1 MCRTKEA
8 NFQKS
13 IFLCACPRLHPM
25 SASDWRQPPKSW
37 AWVYALPSHH
47 SSASVLHDRLWCDTL
62 LCRGTSYGQ
71 SLSDARCPRVA
82 GVVWLP
88 DSIGRFTR
96 RYYSK
101 KAGYTGMK
109 LICSLFI
116 TFLKIGAFT
125 FGGGYAMIA
134 LLENEFV
141 EKKKWLEKSEFLDM
155 VAVAES
161 TPGPVAI
168 NSATYIGYKIAG
180 FAGAT
185 MSTLAVSIPSFFVIY
200 GISLFFDQFLSL
212 RWVSCAFRGIQV
224 CVIYLILTAGLKSID
239 KNTLNLTILTLV
251 VASMLCCS
259 ITAVSFSSVF
269 YILICGAVG
278 LVVFFLRKSGKEMGK
293 RHDIPASLSELF
305 DDRCLVFRR
314 RLWNGFAG
322 TRNGAFQRLADRER
336 VSEFYCRI

>member
-1 MCRTKEA
+1 MCRTKEVKC
-8 NFQKS
+8 QKS
-13 IFLCACPRLHPM
+13 IFWCACPRLHPM
-25 SASDWRQPPKSW
+25 NASDWRQPPKSW

-47 SSASVLHDRLWCDTL
+47 SSASVLHDLLWCDTL

-101 KAGYTGMK
+101 KAEYTGMK

-224 CVIYLILTAGLKSID
+224 CVIYLISSAGLKMLKTIERNAFNTVILLSVIAAID
-239 KNTLNLTILTLV
+239 
-251 VASMLCCS
+251 
-259 ITAVSFSSVF
+259 
-269 YILICGAVG
+269 
-278 LVVFFLRKSGKEMGK
+278 RKS
-293 RHDIPASLSELF
+293 
-305 DDRCLVFRR
+305 V
-314 RLWNGFAG
+314 
-322 TRNGAFQRLADRER
+322 
-336 VSEFYCRI
+336 V

>member
-1 MCRTKEA
+1 MCKTKEA

-25 SASDWRQPPKSW
+25 NASDWRQPPKSW
-37 AWVYALPSHH
+37 AWVYTLPSHH

-88 DSIGRFTR
+88 DSIGCFTY
-96 RYYSK
+96 RYYSQ

-141 EKKKWLEKSEFLDM
+141 RSEERR
-155 VAVAES
+155 V
-161 TPGPVAI
+161 
-168 NSATYIGYKIAG
+168 
-180 FAGAT
+180 
-185 MSTLAVSIPSFFVIY
+185 
-200 GISLFFDQFLSL
+200 
-212 RWVSCAFRGIQV
+212 
-224 CVIYLILTAGLKSID
+224 
-239 KNTLNLTILTLV
+239 
-251 VASMLCCS
+251 
-259 ITAVSFSSVF
+259 
-269 YILICGAVG
+269 
-278 LVVFFLRKSGKEMGK
+278 GKE
-293 RHDIPASLSELF
+293 
-305 DDRCLVFRR
+305 
-314 RLWNGFAG
+314 
-322 TRNGAFQRLADRER
+322 
-336 VSEFYCRI
+336 CRSRWSPYH

>member
-8 NFQKS
+8 NCQKS

-25 SASDWRQPPKSW
+25 NASDWRQPPKSW
-37 AWVYALPSHH
+37 TWVYALPSHH

-88 DSIGRFTR
+88 DSIGCFTC
-96 RYYSK
+96 RYYSQ

-180 FAGAT
+180 FAGAI

-224 CVIYLILTAGLKSID
+224 CVIYLILTAGLKMLKSID

-278 LVVFFLRKSGKEMGK
+278 LVVFFLRKIRKGDGKT
-293 RHDIPASLSELF
+293 S
-305 DDRCLVFRR
+305 
-314 RLWNGFAG
+314 
-322 TRNGAFQRLADRER
+322 
-336 VSEFYCRI
+336 